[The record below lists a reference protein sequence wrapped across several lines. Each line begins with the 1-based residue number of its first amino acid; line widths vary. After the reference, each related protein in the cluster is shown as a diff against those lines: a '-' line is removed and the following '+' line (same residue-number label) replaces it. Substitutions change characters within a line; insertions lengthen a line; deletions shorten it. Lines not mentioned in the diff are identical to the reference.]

1 MSPIPMKNLRYI
13 VLFAVFILFSI
24 LLVGC
29 GSQDTQ
35 SSDDS
40 GNTVS
45 TPSVKGIT
53 GNSVANLP
61 YTCKDVAAL
70 ERKIALK
77 QERLEAENKQLISEV
92 GKVGETQ
99 LRVQQF
105 KVLKLDREIEEL
117 SAELAKLKKKCD

>member
-1 MSPIPMKNLRYI
+1 MSHSGIKNLVVCALFII
-13 VLFAVFILFSI
+13 VLIF
-24 LLVGC
+24 LVGC
-29 GSQDTQ
+29 GFQDTEAFD
-35 SSDDS
+35 SS

-45 TPSVKGIT
+45 APSGAKGIT

-61 YTCKDVAAL
+61 YTCKDLAAL

-77 QERLEAENKQLISEV
+77 NERLEAENKQLIGEV
-92 GKVGETQ
+92 GKVSETQ

-117 SAELAKLKKKCD
+117 NTELAKLQKKCD

>member
-1 MSPIPMKNLRYI
+1 MSHNGIKNLVVYTLFI
-13 VLFAVFILFSI
+13 VVLIF
-24 LLVGC
+24 LVGC
-29 GSQDTQ
+29 GSQDTEV
-35 SSDDS
+35 SDSS

-45 TPSVKGIT
+45 APSGAKGIT

-61 YTCKDVAAL
+61 YTCRDLVAL

-77 QERLEAENKQLISEV
+77 NERLEAENKQLIGEV
-92 GKVGETQ
+92 GKVSETQ

-117 SAELAKLKKKCD
+117 NTELAKLQKKCD

>member
-1 MSPIPMKNLRYI
+1 MSPIPMKNLRYP
-13 VLFAVFILFSI
+13 VLFAVFIL
-24 LLVGC
+24 LLGMVAGC
-29 GSQDTQ
+29 GSQDTEG
-35 SSDDS
+35 SDA
-40 GNTVS
+40 GNAVS
-45 TPSVKGIT
+45 APSAKGIT

-92 GKVGETQ
+92 GKIGETQ